1 MPDEQK
7 IRDQVINR
15 KEQKQAK
22 AQKIKARAIEQAKL
36 EQMTDDQR
44 NIIASKDDASANVD
58 KTKLAEAEALAAQ
71 IESGSFSKFDID
83 FERRVSR
90 R

>member
-1 MPDEQK
+1 
-7 IRDQVINR
+7 
-15 KEQKQAK
+15 
-22 AQKIKARAIEQAKL
+22 
-36 EQMTDDQR
+36 MTDDQR